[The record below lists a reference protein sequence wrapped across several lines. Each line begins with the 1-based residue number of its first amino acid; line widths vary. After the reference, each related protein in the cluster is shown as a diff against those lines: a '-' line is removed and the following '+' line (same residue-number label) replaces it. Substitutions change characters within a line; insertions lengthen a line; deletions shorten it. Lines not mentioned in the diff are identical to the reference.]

1 MPLSFKI
8 SFKIQKNKQTIT
20 EFYNCFKILSIYF
33 YFFESLKTNTQLC
46 KHLNF
51 LLFFFF
57 FKIIIS
63 KFFFFKI
70 FSPIS
75 HKVLTK

>member
-51 LLFFFF
+51 LPFFFHI

-63 KFFFFKI
+63 KFFFFQNI
-70 FSPIS
+70 FPNF
-75 HKVLTK
+75 T